1 MQDYEEKHR
10 ETEKQGERI
19 PGTLTHP
26 RKSGMQK
33 GILGKKKY
41 KCQAVNFHQVEVE
54 FNCMAIASCEY

>member
-26 RKSGMQK
+26 RKSGTQK

-41 KCQAVNFHQVEVE
+41 RQMSSGELSSGRE
-54 FNCMAIASCEY
+54 RI